1 MMKAMALLL
10 LALLPAA
17 AHAQEKVEADIQVDL
32 TSKNLWRG
40 LTLGGPSL
48 QPKAEVRWQGL
59 YLSAD
64 AATGFDSNDRERIG
78 LQLGYRAPFGLNVGF
93 GSQWMSGIDDMN
105 RYFHFDE
112 RETGHRFEANLG
124 YTCRYF
130 SLQAYTTVL
139 GNDFD
144 VEESDKRCYSTYV
157 ELAVPFSLG
166 GIDWQARAGITPFE
180 SSSWREPMVVKD
192 KNEKLKQY
200 LSAAVGTVG
209 GGLLRAGSHQGH
221 QEPARGWLRTA
232 RLRGVEHQSI
242 RRKSR
247 HHGRHHAETVPEMW
261 RLLQERLTNDI
272 PESDDSP

>member
-48 QPKAEVRWQGL
+48 QPKAEVHWQGL

-93 GSQWMSGIDDMN
+93 GSQWMTGIDDMN

-200 LSAAVGTVG
+200 LYGDGFTCVQAAIRATKNLRVAGYELPVYVEMNTNPYAEKAAIMAGITLKPFQKCG
-209 GGLLRAGSHQGH
+209 GCC
-221 QEPARGWLRTA
+221 
-232 RLRGVEHQSI
+232 
-242 RRKSR
+242 KK
-247 HHGRHHAETVPEMW
+247 
-261 RLLQERLTNDI
+261 D
-272 PESDDSP
+272 